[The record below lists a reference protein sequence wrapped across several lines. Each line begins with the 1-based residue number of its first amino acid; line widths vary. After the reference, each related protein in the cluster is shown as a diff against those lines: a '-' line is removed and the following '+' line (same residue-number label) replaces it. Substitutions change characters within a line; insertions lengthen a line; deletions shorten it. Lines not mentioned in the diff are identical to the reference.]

1 MSLEEAIPY
10 SHRFAVFQMSIL
22 AKWRRYTSVIC
33 YYTALIILSCFLC
46 LFFFVAL
53 NISVVLL
60 DFPPETSVI
69 RGYNQTLAFNFTVK
83 NLSPL
88 IDIVQVDGTDQNFNA
103 TVVFARG
110 EDLATISEETTNYV
124 NSDISMEQLQQG
136 LPANATVT
144 FSGTGN
150 VLLSR
155 QMCSQYH
162 YACLMVH
169 PGPGSTF
176 QLPEESFRHQSC
188 LPTSTIVNCEGAV
201 LNLFSFQWVSLFLS
215 T

>member
-1 MSLEEAIPY
+1 MSTLP
-10 SHRFAVFQMSIL
+10 
-22 AKWRRYTSVIC
+22 KWWRYTGVIC
-33 YYTALIILSCFLC
+33 YFTALFILSCFLC

-60 DFPPETSVI
+60 DFPPGTSVI
-69 RGYNQTLAFNFTVK
+69 RGYNQTLAFNFTVE

-88 IDIVQVDGTDQNFNA
+88 IDIVQVDRTDQNFNA
-103 TVVFARG
+103 TVVFARA
-110 EDLATISEETTNYV
+110 EDLATVSEETKNYV

-144 FSGTGN
+144 FSGTGT

-162 YACLMVH
+162 YACLIVQ

-176 QLPEESFRHQSC
+176 QLPVQSYRHQSC
-188 LPTSTIVNCEGAV
+188 LPTSTFVNCEGAV
-201 LNLFSFQWVSLFLS
+201 LNLFHFSGLFLS